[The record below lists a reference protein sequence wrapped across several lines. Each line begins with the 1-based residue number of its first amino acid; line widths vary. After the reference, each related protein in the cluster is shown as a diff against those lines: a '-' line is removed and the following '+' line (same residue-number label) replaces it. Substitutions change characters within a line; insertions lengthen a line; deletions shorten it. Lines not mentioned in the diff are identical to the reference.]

1 LGILLQGLSQGHTD
15 WVKLGLQ
22 DKLHQPYRQHLIPG
36 MEAVQTQAIEQ
47 GALGVVISGAGPTL
61 LAIARPEHA
70 PSIGVAMVEA
80 WHKAGI
86 NATYLVLEV
95 DHRGTV
101 VEKMD

>member
-1 LGILLQGLSQGHTD
+1 
-15 WVKLGLQ
+15 
-22 DKLHQPYRQHLIPG
+22 
-36 MEAVQTQAIEQ
+36 
-47 GALGVVISGAGPTL
+47 
-61 LAIARPEHA
+61 
-70 PSIGVAMVEA
+70 MVEA